1 MLIIVRHGR
10 TASNAA
16 GVFLGRADPPLDAT
30 GETQADAVAA
40 LLEGAGRV
48 ITSPL
53 VRARQTA
60 KRIADRSGVGVE
72 VDDRFIELDYG
83 QWDERPLVDVSAAE
97 WEEWHNDLTF
107 APPGGESLEALGR
120 RVRVG
125 LDELVTDAG
134 QRDVVVVTHVSPLK
148 AAIAWSLGVG
158 DEIVWRMFVSPAAIC
173 RIDVSR
179 GRPSLHSFGESA

>member
-16 GVFLGRADPPLDAT
+16 GVFLGHADPPLDPT

-40 LLEGAGRV
+40 VLEGAGRV

-60 KRIADRSGVGVE
+60 QRIADRSDVDVE

-83 QWDERPLVDVSAAE
+83 QWDQRPLVDVSAAE

-107 APPGGESLEALGR
+107 APPGGESLEAVGR
-120 RVRVG
+120 RVRSG
-125 LDELVTDAG
+125 LEDLAAAASHA
-134 QRDVVVVTHVSPLK
+134 DVVVVTHVSPLK
-148 AAIAWSLGVG
+148 SAVAWSLGAG